1 VPYIYRVKWRKNPKQ
16 YITVEA
22 WPRHRELTLPE
33 EKNKPSFTIG
43 KLEGT
48 RTIMLWQFINDLQ
61 KRYKI
66 KKKNGLMRIDLPPD
80 DINAIAEAYRL
91 GLAAAALSHLEN
103 QEAAE
108 HTLRYITRS
117 TKEEIWFWASK
128 YLSVIDDGIPA
139 NKVVK
144 ALCILST

>member
-1 VPYIYRVKWRKNPKQ
+1 MPYIYRVKWRQAPNQ

-22 WPRHRELTLPE
+22 WPRHKDLTLPE

-48 RTIMLWQFINDLQ
+48 RTIMLWQFMKDLE
-61 KRYKI
+61 KRYKT
-66 KKKNGLMRIDLPPD
+66 KSKNGLKRIDLPPD

-91 GLAAAALSHLEN
+91 GLAAAALSYIDN
-103 QEAAE
+103 TDAAD
-108 HTLRYITRS
+108 HTLKYITRA

-128 YLSVIDDGIPA
+128 YLSVIDDGIPI
-139 NKVVK
+139 NKVVQ
-144 ALCILST
+144 ALCMLSS